1 MQSSNPNEC
10 HNFNWSAHDTE
21 LCDVLGDYVARFLED
36 KWELA
41 ELAYDLACINKEF
54 AATFKPVAAKWNAH
68 FDVPGMW
75 ETNERLIREV
85 ELSSEDPDVDYIKH
99 SKLDCRQRAHQSRL
113 NTVLGGFK
121 TSKGESCVL
130 AFTNLFESQPSI
142 TPECFRDHRFMAHY
156 WKGVCMQSSSNSTL
170 DNWTARRFPRGD
182 MRLVN
187 FGCTNKIAYVS
198 IQRYDATTITKN
210 QLLSVCDSPR
220 LSPNESV
227 AMLTARVM
235 INQLRVARP
244 DSQALIKHARRN
256 FTGSWRLHLT
266 PSGLVGEDQS
276 LAGRLKL
283 SPKAMSAIR
292 EKVHM
297 EWRRSGF

>member
-1 MQSSNPNEC
+1 MQNPN
-10 HNFNWSAHDTE
+10 HNFNWSAHDNTE

-41 ELAYDLACINKEF
+41 ELAYDLPCVNKEF

-85 ELSSEDPDVDYIKH
+85 KLSSEDPDVEYIKH
-99 SKLDCRQRAHQSRL
+99 FKLDCRQRAHQSRL

-130 AFTNLFESQPSI
+130 AFKNIFESQLAI

-156 WKGVCMQSSSNSTL
+156 WKGVCMQSSSNSKL
-170 DNWTARRFPRGD
+170 ANWTARRFPRWE

-187 FGCTNKIAYVS
+187 FGCTNQIAYVCS
-198 IQRYDATTITKN
+198 QRYEATTITYS
-210 QLLSVCDSPR
+210 QLLSLDSPR
-220 LSPNESV
+220 LTPTESV
-227 AMLTARVM
+227 PMLTARAM
-235 INQLRVARP
+235 INQLRVTRRDAHP
-244 DSQALIKHARRN
+244 IIKRARRS
-256 FTGSWRLHLT
+256 FTGSWRIHLSS
-266 PSGLVGEDQS
+266 SGLVGEDQS
-276 LAGRLKL
+276 LAGRLQL
-283 SPKAMSAIR
+283 SPEAMSALR
-292 EKVHM
+292 ERAHM
-297 EWRRSGF
+297 QWRSGYF